1 MAVLLSVVSGVLV
14 AIAAQTG
21 QTVVKEAPKEGD
33 IPYGKDVL
41 VDDGTCPKGEVKEV
55 TGGSSA
61 KAIPRKTRCVKRPAR
76 AE

>member
-14 AIAAQTG
+14 AIAAQAG
-21 QTVVKEAPKEGD
+21 QIVLKEAPKEGD
-33 IPYGKDVL
+33 ISYGKVVL
-41 VDDGTCPKGEVKEV
+41 VDDGTCPKGEVKEI

-76 AE
+76 AQ